1 MGEVWRGGSSTG
13 RISQEKQSIQLG
25 NGKSAMIPVKPDISH
40 GGRFDKDEK
49 KGVKIRSSV
58 ASKGGGTTSVLA
70 WLDPLDFVVLA
81 ECMLKADPE
90 TAKQAFASAVANP
103 NATQEKFMREYH
115 ERELAKLN
123 KTP

>member
-13 RISQEKQSIQLG
+13 LISQEKESVNLG
-25 NGKSAMIPVKPDISH
+25 NGKSAMIPIKPDISH

-49 KGVKIRSSV
+49 RVVKIRSSV

-70 WLDPLDFVVLA
+70 WLEPQDFVVLA
-81 ECMLKADPE
+81 ECMMKSDPE
-90 TAKQAFASAVANP
+90 AAKQAFASAVANP
-103 NATQEKFMREYH
+103 NATHEKSMREYY

-123 KTP
+123 KTA